1 MKFFKS
7 VKFRLTVW
15 YLIVMGILLFI
26 FAALS
31 YFTLYHNLY
40 ENLDNNLEDRL
51 IKLRSLL
58 RDAGEDVD
66 IDIDMERELGEIIL
80 IYYPEGFLW
89 KSSGPFID
97 APDITPMVREVAKGA
112 PLFLIPPLPMVE

>member
-89 KSSGPFID
+89 RVPGLLL
-97 APDITPMVREVAKGA
+97 MR
-112 PLFLIPPLPMVE
+112 LILLRW